1 MSKAYKKLL
10 KKLRN
15 LIVITLLIYLA
26 LGAYLAVDILKQGA
40 ATSFPW
46 WYGFIMGLCY
56 LIPILIV
63 EIIAYIFTKKSFY
76 NSIINNNNELE
87 EMKE

>member
-1 MSKAYKKLL
+1 MNKAYKKLL

-26 LGAYLAVDILKQGA
+26 LGTYSAVDILKQGT
-40 ATSFPW
+40 ATSFTW
-46 WYGFIMGLCY
+46 WSGFIMGFCY

-63 EIIAYIFTKKSFY
+63 EIVAYIFTKKSFC

>member
-1 MSKAYKKLL
+1 MDKAYKKLL

-26 LGAYLAVDILKQGA
+26 LGTYSAVDILKQGA

-46 WYGFIMGLCY
+46 WSGFIMGICY

-63 EIIAYIFTKKSFY
+63 EIVAYVFTKKSFY
-76 NSIINNNNELE
+76 NSIINNNELE
-87 EMKE
+87 EMKK